1 MAKPND
7 SHNPNLGSSQPFA
20 DRHGLG
26 DLLFSHY
33 PAQPVRTSLH
43 QKMYHSPYPGEENL
57 GSRPYND
64 SSTTYT
70 YGPVSVP
77 ATSSAGSD
85 YFNYSSL
92 APDDQGL
99 GFLGPESELQ
109 AAKPPPVRQ
118 PFFPPTAKSLLSRTI
133 RPEDVDQ
140 VAETRPPVAK
150 KKSRKPG
157 FHLPLDNLANRELAL
172 QNLRHPG
179 SLHSDS
185 NFELLHTYKSLQ
197 ILEPDLDFNYDDPQ
211 LANLHDNVTPLMK
224 PPGTSTNGYFEPGH
238 SKTYSGANDDFSY
251 LTDSRDLGGGYLG
264 TVDVLPQVKNT
275 DFSEENGFNDDLNE
289 YLNFNYDAETKSDT
303 QPLFAPADLTGFD
316 FTMSRNDPDLAGQ
329 SAENPDVSPEDPD
342 HTFNHFNVNES
353 PYTSYTNDLKHT
365 RPEPDAFVNHHL
377 DLKRPPFERTGSNQ
391 SNSSVTSV
399 GSGNLKDKGM
409 KKKRNLKG
417 AVCSICD
424 KYISRD
430 LTRHMRIHNEVGRFQ
445 CIFPKAICGHKTGY
459 FNRPYDFKKHLLH
472 VHFKFDD
479 PKGKTANTLTDKLPL
494 TGFCHACGAHFV
506 AKDWLDQHILTS
518 NAAQR
523 CQYVELKEGYKQ
535 HLDLD

>member
-7 SHNPNLGSSQPFA
+7 SHNPNLGSTQPFA
-20 DRHGLG
+20 DRHGLA

-33 PAQPVRTSLH
+33 PAQPVRAPLH
-43 QKMYHSPYPGEENL
+43 QKMYHRPFPGEESL
-57 GSRPYND
+57 GSRPYDD

-77 ATSSAGSD
+77 ATSSSGSD

-92 APDDQGL
+92 APDDPGS
-99 GFLGPESELQ
+99 GFPVQQSDPHVTN
-109 AAKPPPVRQ
+109 APPVRQ
-118 PFFPPTAKSLLSRTI
+118 AFFPVAKSLLSRTF
-133 RPEDVDQ
+133 RPDDADQ
-140 VAETRPPVAK
+140 VVENRPPIAK

-157 FHLPLDNLANRELAL
+157 FHLPLDNLANRELAF
-172 QNLRHPG
+172 QNLQHPG
-179 SLHSDS
+179 SSHSDS

-197 ILEPDLDFNYDDPQ
+197 ILEPDLGFNYDDPQ
-211 LANLHDNVTPLMK
+211 LANLQDNVTPLMK
-224 PPGTSTNGYFEPGH
+224 PPGSNTNGYFEAGH
-238 SKTYSGANDDFSY
+238 SKTYSGANDDFPY
-251 LTDSRDLGGGYLG
+251 LSDSRDLGGGYLG
-264 TVDVLPQVKNT
+264 AVDVLPQVKT
-275 DFSEENGFNDDLNE
+275 SGFFEENGFNDDLNE
-289 YLNFNYDAETKSDT
+289 YLNFNYDTDTKSDT
-303 QPLFAPADLTGFD
+303 KPQFAPSDLTGFD
-316 FTMSRNDPDLAGQ
+316 FTMPRNDPDLGDH
-329 SAENPDVSPEDPD
+329 SAENAEASPEDND
-342 HTFNHFNVNES
+342 QFHQYNANET
-353 PYTSYTNDLKHT
+353 PYSSYTNDQNP
-365 RPEPDAFVNHHL
+365 RPEPETYVNQHL
-377 DLKRPPFERTGSNQ
+377 DLERPPFERTGSNQ
-391 SNSSVTSV
+391 STSSITSV
-399 GSGNLKDKGM
+399 GSGNPKDKAL

-506 AKDWLDQHILTS
+506 ARDWLDQHVLTS

-535 HLDLD
+535 HLDLE